1 MKQWIVVMSVLV
13 IGAVGFVWWFDAP
26 EQPVVTTTQI
36 AEPVV
41 QEEQSI
47 MAKPNSVEPPKPPS
61 QELDLTPFI
70 DLPGSELGIALVRY
84 TPNFS
89 ERIDLLLAL
98 IEEKHLGI
106 NEPLEWMVGN
116 ESYTPIWM
124 AFEISRGT
132 MTTAQFQRFLDLGAT
147 LQRNDYNENV
157 IGFVMNKDIL
167 TTWYDE
173 AGLGPEDHQ
182 GMFDQALFRGNPE
195 LAELV
200 WEDKGGRFDQVQL
213 SESKVQR
220 YLRNYRNAKPAN
232 TDNLLESLKTFE
244 YGDSMLEAFIAQ
256 QHGSIARIEMLK
268 EYGGL
273 TLAERNDLDN
283 AKDLARSNLVAIEKV
298 QVEAREYFAEQAK
311 AAN

>member
-1 MKQWIVVMSVLV
+1 MKQWIVVLIVLV
-13 IGAVGFVWWFDAP
+13 IGVAGYGWWFDAP
-26 EQPVVTTTQI
+26 EGPAISTAQVAQ
-36 AEPVV
+36 PVV
-41 QEEQSI
+41 QEEQPTL
-47 MAKPNSVEPPKPPS
+47 AEPKSVESPKPPA

-70 DLPGSELGIALVRY
+70 DLQGSELGIALVRY

-256 QHGSIARIEMLK
+256 QYGSIARIEMLK
-268 EYGGL
+268 EYGDL

-298 QVEAREYFAEQAK
+298 LVEAREYFAEQAK
-311 AAN
+311 VAN